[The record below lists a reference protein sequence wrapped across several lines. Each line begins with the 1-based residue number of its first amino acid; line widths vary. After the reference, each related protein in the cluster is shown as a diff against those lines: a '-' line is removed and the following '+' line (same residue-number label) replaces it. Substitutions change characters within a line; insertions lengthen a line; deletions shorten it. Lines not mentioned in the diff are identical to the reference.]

1 MAMVRNR
8 GVGILTFIA
17 GTITVASCQD
27 PLDNAEEAQLARN
40 HLARIL
46 ELMETNSVNRNTIDW
61 PAFRATVLAEA
72 PDPAHLGDTF
82 EAIRVALGLLDDN
95 HSVYIAP
102 PEYGVTIRNSKINCV
117 SPIVSD
123 RSVPRDIGFVRIRDI
138 GVPSGSVVANNYV
151 STLHAQIRS
160 RDSVDVAGWIVDL
173 RGNTGGNMWPMIAG
187 VGPILGEGT
196 VGHFINPAG
205 NWSTWEY
212 SGFASR
218 TNGTV
223 AQAVTNPYTLRRAD
237 PKVAVLIDGNVAS
250 SGEAAAIAFK
260 QRPNTR
266 FFGTPTCGLS
276 TANVTFS
283 IDGASLVLTV
293 ATMADR
299 TRFVY
304 GDTIVPD
311 EFIAGNLE
319 QMDRAVAWLREPASV
334 SASLRLT
341 RR

>member
-1 MAMVRNR
+1 MPRTRSA
-8 GVGILTFIA
+8 GILALIA
-17 GTITVASCQD
+17 GAITVANCQD
-27 PLDNAEEAQLARN
+27 PLDNPEEAQFARN

-46 ELMETNSVNRNTIDW
+46 DLMETNSVNRNTIDW

-82 EAIRVALGLLDDN
+82 EAIRVALGLLGDN
-95 HSVYIAP
+95 HSVYLAP
-102 PEYGVTIRNSKINCV
+102 PGYDVTIRNSKINCI
-117 SPIVSD
+117 SPLVSD
-123 RSVPRDIGFVRIRDI
+123 RSVPREIGYVRIRDI

-151 STLHAQIRS
+151 STLHEQIRS

-205 NWSTWEY
+205 NWSSWEY

-218 TNGTV
+218 TNGVV
-223 AQAVTNPYTLRRAD
+223 AQAVTNPYTLRSPD

-276 TANVTFS
+276 TANVS
-283 IDGASLVLTV
+283 IPIDGATLILTV
-293 ATMADR
+293 AKMADR

-311 EFIAGNLE
+311 EFISGSPE
-319 QMDRAVAWLREPASV
+319 QVDRAIAWLKEPAS
-334 SASLRLT
+334 ASPSSRLT